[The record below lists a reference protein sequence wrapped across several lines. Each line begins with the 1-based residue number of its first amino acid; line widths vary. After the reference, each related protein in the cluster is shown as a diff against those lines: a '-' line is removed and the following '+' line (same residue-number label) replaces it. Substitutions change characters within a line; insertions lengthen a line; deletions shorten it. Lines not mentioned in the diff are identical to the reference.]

1 MIIINKFKDFNLGD
15 IVLPPSDLPDRTWH
29 FVGREKYLKDIE
41 SAFFDK
47 NKKIIIISSFPGT
60 GKSTLAN
67 EIAYRLTD
75 KRHSNHLA
83 YWVKSDGTNSDFYF
97 ENFAKFELNINLNE
111 KNDKKFIIRQIKI
124 KLDKATENLLFIFDN
139 CDDYQD
145 IKDYLQMILSLAK
158 SKIIIT
164 TTRNSIPIED
174 FKSEETKKIILEPFN
189 ECECIEFIKNRFGN
203 GITDEETREIL
214 GLLEGPSNELKM
226 PNDLI
231 KLIAHV
237 KLNLTGFQKLTI
249 DFIKKLNEKKK
260 ESKIP
265 ISDDEI
271 IELITKKYPES
282 WEVLKRCSY
291 LDPDFIPIE
300 IFQDLFGID
309 KNDLE
314 IKIEKLKNI
323 SIISVDNKDE
333 NKIGLRIHRTIKKV
347 IQSERKNTFCILNQ
361 FLRNF

>member
-15 IVLPPSDLPDRTWH
+15 IFLPPSDLPDRTWH

-124 KLDKATENLLFIFDN
+124 KLDKATKNLLFIFDN

-237 KLNLTGFQKLTI
+237 KLNLIGFQKLTG

-271 IELITKKYPES
+271 IELITK
-282 WEVLKRCSY
+282 
-291 LDPDFIPIE
+291 F
-300 IFQDLFGID
+300 
-309 KNDLE
+309 
-314 IKIEKLKNI
+314 
-323 SIISVDNKDE
+323 
-333 NKIGLRIHRTIKKV
+333 
-347 IQSERKNTFCILNQ
+347 
-361 FLRNF
+361 